1 MFCRNCGNEILNN
14 QTVCP
19 LCGSRDIV
27 DDRFGENVTLQAPA
41 ADSASKYPSPP
52 VMPANS
58 VNGVNPPEGK
68 KDANKMLIAIV
79 AVLATVLVIILAA
92 LVFKLVAGDK
102 KENPTAQTSISASAG
117 EAESTG
123 GFADYEPQGNSYY
136 VKDNAELIT
145 KREREKL
152 TEKLEAICKKYKFDI
167 IIHTTK
173 TFRNKSPQEY
183 SDDFY
188 DSNGYG
194 QNYSKDG
201 CILVVN
207 IETSEWYIST
217 CGLGN
222 TVLDDDGKDKVFDVM
237 LPSFKE
243 ENYYEGF
250 VDFADETAELLEKHK
265 QSQTTSD
272 TSREITTT
280 TMPAVSSKNTPFYAL
295 FVGGYKDRQAALN
308 EAERYKDLGYS
319 DTIVI
324 ISTDWSNLNKE
335 RWYCVTV
342 GTYGTKAEAE
352 NMLPEIQRECPD
364 AYVKYTGDYKG

>member
-14 QTVCP
+14 QNVCP

-27 DDRFGENVTLQAPA
+27 DDKFGKTVTLQDPDFSSAPA
-41 ADSASKYPSPP
+41 QTPAD
-52 VMPANS
+52 MPEKKK
-58 VNGVNPPEGK
+58 GVNK
-68 KDANKMLIAIV
+68 ALIAVI
-79 AVLATVLVIILAA
+79 AVLAVVLVAIVAA

-102 KENPTAQTSISASAG
+102 KENSTAQTSISASAG

-222 TVLDDDGKDKVFDVM
+222 TVLDDDGKDRVFDVM

-272 TSREITTT
+272 NTSREITTT